1 MSIPA
6 SGPISFSQIQTV
18 FGGTN
23 PISLS
28 EYYTNANP
36 AHTQGVTGIP
46 AQGTPIRVGL
56 FQGRSKPASG
66 GTIATV
72 NLTSVYNALQPFMSE
87 YQNPNFYAYTL
98 DQTSTLNISDG
109 GGDMY
114 DGGNNTDVF
123 VDGVASSGLTYNTTS
138 PGAVF
143 VNGKTVEVISLGYI
157 HPLTML
163 ARCSQR
169 ANIGIR
175 KTGNLG
181 ADGGGT
187 WTNYNVYTGNTVNS
201 FTVYAWCRH
210 VYNAGD
216 PSIGDLFFVIGDSST
231 TFHNTNMNT
240 FDPGSTD
247 NGLSYMTMDCTNAL
261 VGSIL
266 LSKPS
271 GAFISQAECQ
281 TVLTNFTNRLR
292 GASGRT
298 YTFNATS
305 GNTDA
310 SWCTQWTT
318 FCQSLTGTYTR
329 VTIRG
334 SFDSTGRTTNNSTI
348 ANGIAQAL
356 RNGTDYNAFDSAT
369 SFTWAV
375 GTCGGTRTLSATG
388 SVCSCENPGWVWRPC
403 IGNNN
408 WGGAN
413 TAVCSSPSQT
423 ITIVFA

>member
-18 FGGTN
+18 FGGT
-23 PISLS
+23 PPVSLS

-56 FQGRSKPASG
+56 FQGRSKPATG
-66 GTIATV
+66 GTIAAV

-87 YQNPNFYAYTL
+87 YQNANFYTYSL
-98 DQTSTLNISDG
+98 DQPALNIGDG

-114 DGGNNTDVF
+114 DNGNYTDVF
-123 VDGVASSGLTYNTTS
+123 VDGISSSSLGYNTTS
-138 PGAVF
+138 PSTVV

-157 HPLTML
+157 HPLIMF
-163 ARCSQR
+163 ARCLQR
-169 ANIGIR
+169 ANIGMR
-175 KTGNLG
+175 KSGNLG
-181 ADGGGT
+181 ADGGGS
-187 WTNYNVYTGNTVNS
+187 WTNYSVYNGSIING

-240 FDPGSTD
+240 FDPGNTD
-247 NGLSYMTMDCTNAL
+247 NGISYMTMDCTNAL
-261 VGSIL
+261 VGTIL
-266 LSKPS
+266 LSRPS
-271 GAFISQAECQ
+271 GAFISQGDCQ
-281 TVLTNFTNRLR
+281 TVMTNLTNRLR
-292 GASGRT
+292 RSMGQI

-305 GNTDA
+305 GDANA
-310 SWCTQWTT
+310 SWCNPWTT
-318 FCQSLTGTYTR
+318 FCQSLIGSYTR
-329 VTIRG
+329 VTIKG

-356 RNGTDYNAFDSAT
+356 RNATDYSAFDSAT
-369 SFTWAV
+369 SFTWVV
-375 GTCGGTRTLSATG
+375 GTCGGTRALSATG
-388 SVCSCENPGWVWRPC
+388 NVCQCESTGWVWRPC
-403 IGNNN
+403 INNYN
-408 WGGAN
+408 WGGVN
-413 TAVCSSPSQT
+413 TAVCQSPSQT
-423 ITIVFA
+423 ITIEFA